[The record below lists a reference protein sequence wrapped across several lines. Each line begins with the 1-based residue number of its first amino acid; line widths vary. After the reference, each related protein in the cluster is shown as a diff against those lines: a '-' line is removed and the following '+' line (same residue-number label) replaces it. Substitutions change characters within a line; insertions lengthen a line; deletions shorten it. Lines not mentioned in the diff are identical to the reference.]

1 MCPSYLDGDQAANG
15 GPVIPVAPVP
25 RDRSGAHASVDADVG
40 IAVRFSRSVEKAPAG
55 LAAGLSKLNSM
66 QAPRKRSALS
76 KLGRHA
82 RSRRRSRSAVCRP
95 GEPAAPILE
104 LPRKEVIQPHLP
116 VRLPCYDFTPVTSPT
131 FDCSLPCGLGHR
143 LRVLLASVV

>member
-1 MCPSYLDGDQAANG
+1 
-15 GPVIPVAPVP
+15 V
-25 RDRSGAHASVDADVG
+25 RVDADVG
-40 IAVRFSRSVEKAPAG
+40 IAVQFSRSVEKAPAG

-66 QAPRKRSALS
+66 QASPWGCHEPGSVDV
-76 KLGRHA
+76 LGA
-82 RSRRRSRSAVCRP
+82 GTASQPCGMQSED
-95 GEPAAPILE
+95 EPTAPILE

>member
-1 MCPSYLDGDQAANG
+1 MSM
-15 GPVIPVAPVP
+15 
-25 RDRSGAHASVDADVG
+25 DADVG
-40 IAVRFSRSVEKAPAG
+40 IAVQFSRSAEKAPAG

-66 QAPRKRSALS
+66 QAPRKRRALP

-82 RSRRRSRSAVCRP
+82 RSRRRLEICGNADL

-131 FDCSLPCGLGHR
+131 FDGSLPKG
-143 LRVLLASVV
+143 